1 MLILT
6 QDGHH
11 ILNLKDIEDIY
22 LSYIEK
28 ENVIYCCINGDDEI
42 EMGEYKDKERCKE
55 VLKEI
60 LEKYESLKECKFD
73 LKYYSNLN
81 CKPMRYVSHV
91 FYMPEE

>member
-60 LEKYESLKECKFD
+60 LEYYNILKHKEID
-73 LKYYSNLN
+73 ALWGYTNSASY
-81 CKPMRYVSHV
+81 
-91 FYMPEE
+91 FYKMPEE

>member
-28 ENVIYCCINGDDEI
+28 ENVIYCCINGCDEI
-42 EMGEYKDKERCKE
+42 KMGEYKNRRIKR
-55 VLKEI
+55 
-60 LEKYESLKECKFD
+60 S
-73 LKYYSNLN
+73 
-81 CKPMRYVSHV
+81 R
-91 FYMPEE
+91 

>member
-11 ILNLKDIEDIY
+11 ILNLKNIEDIY

-28 ENVIYCCINGDDEI
+28 ENIIYCCINGCDEI
-42 EMGEYKDKERCKE
+42 KMGEYKDKERCKE

-60 LEKYESLKECKFD
+60 VIYYNTLKHKEVDALWGYQNSMSYVYE
-73 LKYYSNLN
+73 
-81 CKPMRYVSHV
+81 
-91 FYMPEE
+91 MPEE